1 MDDDRLMSNRGIAA
15 FVAGAALFAFAPVF
29 DPVLPAD
36 RPDAVTPLR
45 FALGGSVAV
54 GALVVL
60 IAGDWRAWG
69 LAPGS
74 AFVAALLSLVHVVAP
89 GPPPPLPEGF
99 GPVYAASNVLYFFAF
114 TGPPAALGGLAAGA
128 ALALASSLGR
138 R

>member
-1 MDDDRLMSNRGIAA
+1 M
-15 FVAGAALFAFAPVF
+15 VVGAALFAFAPVF

-36 RPDAVTPLR
+36 RPDAAAPLR

-60 IAGDWRAWG
+60 IAGDWRAWV
-69 LAPGS
+69 LALAS

-89 GPPPPLPEGF
+89 GPPPPPLPEDF
-99 GPVYAASNVLYFFAF
+99 GLAYAASNVLYFFAF

-128 ALALASSLGR
+128 ALALTSSLGR

>member
-36 RPDAVTPLR
+36 RPDAAAPLL
-45 FALGGSVAV
+45 ALGGSVAV

-60 IAGDWRAWG
+60 IAGDWRAWV
-69 LAPGS
+69 LALAS

-89 GPPPPLPEGF
+89 GPPPPLPKDFGF
-99 GPVYAASNVLYFFAF
+99 AYAASNVLYFFAF